1 MRHAE
6 RRWRHT
12 RENKHWEEFRD
23 QKNNLTKQIKIAK
36 KAYYQNKI
44 SSAGQTQK
52 ALFQCVDELVRK
64 TKSTTFPSNL
74 PKDEQPNSFKNFFH
88 EKIEK
93 LQPFFTESTDHSQ
106 SPCPTVQQLQTF
118 HPATIDEIRALIKK
132 SPSKSCPLD
141 PIPTFLLK
149 DCLEELLPAITT
161 IIKAYLYTALVPIS
175 FKKAVVTPLLKKQSL
190 EPDVLGNYRPVSN
203 LSFISKILEKV
214 VAKCLSS
221 HKSRESLYEPFQSA
235 YRAGHSME
243 TAVVRVQ
250 NDILEAIDGGKC
262 VFLVLLDLSAAFDT
276 VSHDILLD
284 RLSTDS
290 GISGSALSWISSY
303 LANRTQSVL
312 VSGKYSD
319 SAHLRYGVLQGSV
332 LGPALFSDYSFPV
345 ASLIR
350 SFEITAHC
358 YADDTQLYV
367 PFTPGIDEEDVRNK
381 LEDCIDAL
389 RVWMNKTRL
398 TLNDKKT
405 EFIIF
410 STSARLKKIAATTI
424 RVGQEAIPACD
435 KVRNIGA
442 MFDSEMKMD
451 TQVNSMCKS
460 AWFHL
465 YTIGKIRSHLSE
477 DQTKSVVHAY
487 VTPKLDGNN
496 ALLVGP
502 RREYLID
509 KLQLVQNAA
518 AKIITKLKKF
528 DHVTPL
534 LRQLHWLP
542 ISKRITFK
550 VLLLVYKSL
559 NDMGPVY
566 LRDLL
571 IYYKPKCE
579 GLRHDPL
586 SLEVPGTELVTYG
599 DRTFRVVAAK
609 A

>member
-1 MRHAE
+1 M
-6 RRWRHT
+6 
-12 RENKHWEEFRD
+12 
-23 QKNNLTKQIKIAK
+23 
-36 KAYYQNKI
+36 
-44 SSAGQTQK
+44 
-52 ALFQCVDELVRK
+52 
-64 TKSTTFPSNL
+64 
-74 PKDEQPNSFKNFFH
+74 
-88 EKIEK
+88 
-93 LQPFFTESTDHSQ
+93 
-106 SPCPTVQQLQTF
+106 
-118 HPATIDEIRALIKK
+118 
-132 SPSKSCPLD
+132 
-141 PIPTFLLK
+141 
-149 DCLEELLPAITT
+149 
-161 IIKAYLYTALVPIS
+161 YTASVPIS
-175 FKKAVVTPLLKKQSL
+175 FKKAVETPLLKKQSL

-214 VAKCLSS
+214 VAKRLRS
-221 HKSRESLYEPFQSA
+221 HKTSKSLYEPFQSA
-235 YRAGHSME
+235 YRAGHSTE

-303 LANRTQSVL
+303 LTNRTQSVL

-319 SAHLRYGVLQGSV
+319 PAHLRYGVPQGSV
-332 LGPALFSDYSFPV
+332 LGPALFSDYNSPV

-350 SFEITAHC
+350 SFEIDAHC

-367 PFTPGIDEEDVRNK
+367 PFTPGIDEEEVRNK

-389 RVWMNKTRL
+389 WVWMNKNRL
-398 TLNDKKT
+398 KLNDKKT

-410 STSARLKKIAATTI
+410 GTSTGLKKVATTTI

-465 YTIGKIRSHLSE
+465 YTIGKIRSYLSD

-518 AKIITKLKKF
+518 AKIITKSRKF
-528 DHVTPL
+528 DQLTPL

-571 IYYKPKCE
+571 IYYKPKRD

-586 SLEVPGTELVTYG
+586 SLEVPGTELMTYG

-609 A
+609 AWNQLPKKIQTAETVDRFKADLKTHLFKL